1 MKTVEEILGKAKG
14 EKNVTATLTGK
25 GSFSKQGFGELTSAL
40 VNDTTFKVKSLA
52 KDGSVVETSISELL
66 RKDLK
71 KTLENAKY
79 PQKSEAGVLDTCEIS
94 TSGLAEAIPYIVNE
108 QLRCGKKFDMPTQK
122 DMVGSIYLAANPG
135 KTKEVKVR
143 DMKTGQEVGTT
154 TITTKDSVQI
164 RAKSPVPKHLQTK
177 VRKDLKGNVITK

>member
-1 MKTVEEILGKAKG
+1 MKMVNDVLSKIKG
-14 EKNVTATLTGK
+14 EKAVTSTLTGK
-25 GSFSKQGFGELTSAL
+25 GSFSKQGFCDLTSAL

-52 KDGSVVETSISELL
+52 KDGQLVETSISELL

-94 TSGLAEAIPYIVNE
+94 TSGLAEAIPFIVQE
-108 QLRCGKKFDMPTQK
+108 QIRCGKKFDLPAQP
-122 DMVGSIYLAANPG
+122 DMGGSIYLAPNPG
-135 KTKEVKVR
+135 KTKEVQVR
-143 DMKTGQEVGTT
+143 DMKTGENAGTT

-177 VRKDLKGNVITK
+177 VRKDVNGNIIK